1 MTNKDESREIK
12 GTGSRTFRPPHLP
25 IHVPI
30 LLITVTCSKTKQI
43 KSNQASSSTYLKEAN
58 NWDHSALGTAQPS
71 KIIKTIF

>member
-12 GTGSRTFRPPHLP
+12 GTGSRRFRPPH
-25 IHVPI
+25 I

>member
-12 GTGSRTFRPPHLP
+12 GTGSRRFRPPHLP
-25 IHVPI
+25 IPI
-30 LLITVTCSKTKQI
+30 LLIAVTCSKTKQI